1 MSNLTEAIDVTRL
14 RGYNQSDPNFS
25 KYINENFENGID
37 EFYNLKRDENGDGF
51 HDVEYTAEEAMEM
64 VPRNSRA
71 KRLEEHYGK
80 TLDIGFRY
88 SF

>member
-1 MSNLTEAIDVTRL
+1 MRILKMVLTNSTIWKPDL
-14 RGYNQSDPNFS
+14 D
-25 KYINENFENGID
+25 
-37 EFYNLKRDENGDGF
+37 GDGF
-51 HDVEYTAEEAMEM
+51 PDVEYTAEEVMEM

>member
-1 MSNLTEAIDVTRL
+1 MKLLTPDQARELDRVSMSDM
-14 RGYNQSDPNFS
+14 
-25 KYINENFENGID
+25 GIPSGKLMG
-37 EFYNLKRDENGDGF
+37 NAGKK
-51 HDVEYTAEEAMEM
+51 VAEEAMEM